1 MLARKAAGMPTFDE
15 NAYLAAVQSGD
26 FSRLLEPQRR
36 LLTRLRANAA
46 LQAGDPGE
54 VLSEV
59 TESAARMLE
68 VARVGLWR
76 FDATRQHIQ
85 CLDLYVLADDR
96 HERGAI
102 VPATAAPAYFA
113 AIGTG
118 EVVAAEDAYLDPRTT
133 ELGRNYL
140 PANHVGAM
148 LDTPVLI
155 DGRLAGVLCHEH
167 TGGARR
173 WRAWERTLAASLSEC
188 AGLILSEVREDW
200 TPRC

>member
-1 MLARKAAGMPTFDE
+1 MPTFDE
-15 NAYLAAVQSGD
+15 AAYLAAVQSGD

-36 LLTRLRANAA
+36 LLAKLRANAA
-46 LQAGDPGE
+46 LIAGNPEE
-54 VLSEV
+54 VLAEV

-76 FDATRQHIQ
+76 FDASRQHLQ
-85 CLDLYVLADDR
+85 CLDLYVLTDDR

-102 VPATAAPAYFA
+102 VPSNAAPAYFA
-113 AIGTG
+113 AIETG
-118 EVVAAEDAYLDPRTT
+118 QVVAAENAYLDPRTT

-140 PANHVGAM
+140 PANHVGAL

-155 DGRLAGVLCHEH
+155 GGRLGGVLCHEH
-167 TGGARR
+167 VGGERP

-200 TPRC
+200 SPRG

>member
-1 MLARKAAGMPTFDE
+1 MPTFDE

-26 FSRLLEPQRR
+26 FSRLLEPQRQLLAR
-36 LLTRLRANAA
+36 LLANAA
-46 LQAGDPGE
+46 LVAGDPEE

-76 FDATRQHIQ
+76 FDADRQHLQ
-85 CLDLYVLADDR
+85 CLDLYVLAEDR

-102 VPATAAPAYFA
+102 VPASAAPAYFA
-113 AIGTG
+113 AIETG
-118 EVVAAEDAYLDPRTT
+118 DVVAAEDAYLDPRTT
-133 ELGRNYL
+133 ELGHSYL
-140 PANHVGAM
+140 PANHVGAL

-155 DGRLAGVLCHEH
+155 GGRLAGVLCHEH
-167 TGGARR
+167 QGGARR

-188 AGLILSEVREDW
+188 AGLILSEVRGDW
-200 TPRC
+200 SPRC